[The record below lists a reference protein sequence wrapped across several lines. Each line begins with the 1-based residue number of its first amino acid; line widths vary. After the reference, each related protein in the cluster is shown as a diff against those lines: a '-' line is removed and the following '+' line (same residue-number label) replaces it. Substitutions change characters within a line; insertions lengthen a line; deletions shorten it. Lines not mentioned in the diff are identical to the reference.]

1 MSDTGLYVVYNPQ
14 LAAAGAAGS
23 GHRRRKLSA
32 AAAAEDGMSVSP
44 ERMGADGSETRTA
57 AVAADIFV
65 VTPDSHSPTGLAG
78 RVECSC
84 ETDIFGALGL
94 AYVPPHLRSWH

>member
-1 MSDTGLYVVYNPQ
+1 MSDTGLYMVFNPQ
-14 LAAAGAAGS
+14 LAAAGAPGS
-23 GHRRRKLSA
+23 GRKRRRTSA
-32 AAAAEDGMSVSP
+32 TAVAAIEGGVSD
-44 ERMGADGSETRTA
+44 ADGSEGMTA

-65 VTPDSHSPTGLAG
+65 VTPESHSPTGPAG

-84 ETDIFGALGL
+84 ETEIFKVLGL